1 MELRSVR
8 NGLYEVFGNTVEVC
22 DGVASDLDSGDEIP
36 MVLVEEMGVWIREEL

>member
-1 MELRSVR
+1 MK

-22 DGVASDLDSGDEIP
+22 DGCAWDLDSGEEIP